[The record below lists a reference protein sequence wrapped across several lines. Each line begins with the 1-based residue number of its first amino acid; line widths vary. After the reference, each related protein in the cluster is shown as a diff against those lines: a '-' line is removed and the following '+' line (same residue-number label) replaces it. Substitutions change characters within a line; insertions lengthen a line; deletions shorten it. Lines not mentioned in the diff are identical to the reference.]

1 MLPVL
6 LKDKKLEKKNKN
18 QKPLNSLSILS
29 KCPSPKRQLIV
40 QQKMKELGGRGGSL
54 EISRD
59 KNLTF

>member
-40 QQKMKELGGRGGSL
+40 QQKMKELGGRGG
-54 EISRD
+54 EV
-59 KNLTF
+59 

>member
-6 LKDKKLEKKNKN
+6 LKDKKLEKKKNKK

-40 QQKMKELGGRGGSL
+40 QQKMKELGGRGG
-54 EISRD
+54 EV
-59 KNLTF
+59 